1 MEDELYVDG
10 FNMTPYIAFG
20 GLQWQR
26 SDIDDSD
33 TGRDLAGDLRRN
45 RVATKRRL
53 DVTCKPLKSRDL
65 KNVLTAIMPE
75 FVTVRYYDPQ
85 EGALVSRTMYSNN
98 NPATFA
104 LKKPDG
110 TVYWTGVTF
119 PLIEK

>member
-1 MEDELYVDG
+1 MEDQLYIDDIYI
-10 FNMTPYIAFG
+10 TPYIAFG

-33 TGRDLAGDLRRN
+33 TGRDLSGGLRRG

-53 DVTCKPLKSRDL
+53 DVTCKLLTSKEV
-65 KNVLTAIMPE
+65 KIVLTAVMPE
-75 FVTVRYYDPQ
+75 WVKVRYYDPQ
-85 EGALVSRTMYSNN
+85 EGKLVTRTMYSNN

-110 TVYWTGVTF
+110 TVYWSGVTF
-119 PLIEK
+119 PLIEQ